1 MKNILYACLALLFLS
16 VPAGATTMAEL
27 FTALEKQPVTELDT
41 LQSASADLGR
51 QAVYDRLYPQIT
63 GVLSYEGFNSPTNL
77 RPVPPTEAAQLLAA
91 NEPLPFSEEIGSFGA
106 RLSMPIF
113 IKELFSLGKQA
124 EKLSEGARIKKRL
137 NLLEHQAVLVT
148 ADAHFIHMRSLRNSL
163 ASRKASLE
171 KTREDIIRQ
180 VNSGRL
186 PESERIRLDEAI
198 NQIDLSFNQTWQQQS
213 DLQKNIESLTGVYLE
228 EPAPLQLNGS
238 LNEKEL
244 FALKPLEKNVAAKEF
259 GVQAAKDKLYPSI
272 IGTVGWF
279 HRYGE
284 GYNTG
289 TDVDIEYGSYALTM
303 QVPLFNKPAYTA
315 ISKAN
320 IALRREKTVLAKTR
334 IDLEA
339 KVRNLNRTLELLS
352 QSKDLAQKSVEHE
365 RELLKVAK
373 IAYSSRRMAQEEYL
387 RYEGKIL
394 SAEATYYLTEAR
406 WWQTFATLA
415 VLYGNKLDELVQ

>member
-1 MKNILYACLALLFLS
+1 MKKILYTCLVVLCWHI
-16 VPAGATTMAEL
+16 PASATTITEL
-27 FTALEKQPVTELDT
+27 FTALSKQPVTELDT

-51 QAVYDRLYPQIT
+51 QAVYDKLYPRLT
-63 GVLSYEGFNSPTNL
+63 GILSYEGYNSPTNL
-77 RPVPPTEAAQLLAA
+77 RPVPPTEAAAILAA
-91 NEPLPFSEEIGSFGA
+91 NEPLPFSKDIGSFGA

-113 IKELFSLGKQA
+113 IKELFTLGKQA
-124 EKLSEGARIKKRL
+124 EQLQEGARIKKRL

-148 ADAHFIHMRSLRNSL
+148 ANAHFTHMRSLRSAL

-186 PESERIRLDEAI
+186 PESEKIRLDEAI
-198 NQIDLSFNQTWQQQS
+198 NLIDLSVNQTWQQQS
-213 DLQKNIESLTGVYLE
+213 DLQKQIESLTGIYLE
-228 EPAPLQLNGS
+228 EPVPLQLIGT
-238 LNEKEL
+238 LTEEEL
-244 FALKPLEKNVAAKEF
+244 FALKPLQKNVTAKEF
-259 GVQAAKDKLYPSI
+259 GVQAAKEKLYPSI
-272 IGTVGWF
+272 IGTAGWF

-303 QVPLFNKPAYTA
+303 QIPLFNKPAYTA

-320 IALRREKTVLAKTR
+320 IALRREKTLLAKSR

-339 KVRNLNRTLELLS
+339 KARNLHRTLELLD
-352 QSKDLAQKSVEHE
+352 QSKDLAQKSVEQE
-365 RELLKVAK
+365 RELLQVAKVA
-373 IAYSSRRMAQEEYL
+373 YNSRRMAQEEYL
-387 RYEGKIL
+387 RYEEKIL

-415 VLYGNKLDELVQ
+415 VLYGNNLDEMVQ

>member
-1 MKNILYACLALLFLS
+1 MKTILSACLVLLCWS
-16 VPAGATTMAEL
+16 MPAGAVTMTEL
-27 FTALEKQPVTELDT
+27 FAALSKQPVTELDT

-63 GVLSYEGFNSPTNL
+63 GILSYERFNSPTNL
-77 RPVPPTEAAQLLAA
+77 RPVPPTEAAEILAE
-91 NEPLPFSEEIGSFGA
+91 NKPLPFSKTISSFGA

-113 IKELFSLGKQA
+113 IKELFTLGKQA
-124 EKLSEGARIKKRL
+124 EQLSEGARIKKRL
-137 NLLEHQAVLVT
+137 NLLEHQAVLIA

-163 ASRKASLE
+163 SSRKASLE
-171 KTREDIIRQ
+171 KTRDDIIRQ

-186 PESERIRLDEAI
+186 PESEKIRLDEAI

-213 DLQKNIESLTGVYLE
+213 DLQKNIESLTGIYLE
-228 EPAPLQLNGS
+228 EPVPLQLNGS
-238 LNEKEL
+238 LTEEDL
-244 FALKPLEKNVAAKEF
+244 FALKPLEKNVKAREF
-259 GVQAAKDKLYPSI
+259 GVQAAKDKLYPNI
-272 IGTVGWF
+272 IGTAGWL

-289 TDVDIEYGSYALTM
+289 TEVDVEYGSYALTM
-303 QVPLFNKPAYTA
+303 QIPLFNKPAYTA

-320 IALRREKTVLAKTR
+320 IALRREKTLLAKTR

-339 KVRNLNRTLELLS
+339 KARNLHRTLELLS

-373 IAYSSRRMAQEEYL
+373 VSYTSRRMAQEEYL
-387 RYEGKIL
+387 RYEEKIL
-394 SAEATYYLTEAR
+394 SAEAAYYLTEAR

-415 VLYGNKLDELVQ
+415 VLYGNNLDELVQ